1 MDANRVRNPVL
12 CARAERKREAEVHC
26 HVHHA
31 CDGLAA
37 PVAPDLDFRN
47 NPFAVRGAPMSGA
60 PLRLLLVIILLLS
73 GLHNA
78 APAAAGMTHHA
89 TDSHLAHHA
98 ESGHASGKDS
108 SNGQQD
114 ADIHGSHHN
123 CPVASDQA
131 LAGHDDLSCFSGGLL
146 FVLPATRLAS
156 RALAP
161 PLNPPL
167 A

>member
-1 MDANRVRNPVL
+1 
-12 CARAERKREAEVHC
+12 
-26 HVHHA
+26 
-31 CDGLAA
+31 
-37 PVAPDLDFRN
+37 
-47 NPFAVRGAPMSGA
+47 MSGA
-60 PLRLLLVIILLLS
+60 PLRLLLVLILLLS

-78 APAAAGMTHHA
+78 APAMAGMTHHA
-89 TDSHLAHHA
+89 TDSHLSHHV
-98 ESGHASGKDS
+98 EPDHASDS
-108 SNGQQD
+108 DTQKGQQE
-114 ADIHGSHHN
+114 ADLHGSHHN
-123 CPVASDQA
+123 CPVASDQT